1 MFKTKNI
8 YFLIFLISSI
18 GYSQINTP
26 AFKEGEFLK
35 YKINYGLLSA
45 GFMSLQLNSVTKD
58 NKDLF
63 HVNGK
68 GWTTG
73 FTDMIF
79 SVEDNY
85 QTYFDKKTMRPHH
98 FIRNINEGGHIK
110 NKEIFFDFNKHYAQ
124 VIDHKRNTE
133 ESFFIQNNINDMLSS
148 LYYLRNL
155 NLDDTKPNDI
165 ITIHMF
171 YDDQVN
177 RIQLK
182 FIERTVIKTMF
193 GNVKTIKLKPMV
205 EIGRIFD
212 ESESLT
218 MWITDDKNKI
228 PVKIKAS
235 VLVGSIKA
243 ELIEYKGLANSF
255 PIIFN

>member
-1 MFKTKNI
+1 MKKLF
-8 YFLIFLISSI
+8 FLFYLISISSF
-18 GYSQINTP
+18 SQIETT
-26 AFKEGEFLK
+26 AYKSGEFLK

-45 GFMSLQLNSVTKD
+45 GFMSLELNSVHKD

-79 SVEDNY
+79 PVDDNY
-85 QTYFDKKTMRPHH
+85 QTYFDKNTLQPHH
-98 FIRNINEGGHIK
+98 FIRNISEGGHIK
-110 NKEIFFDFNKHYAQ
+110 NKEIFFDFTKHYAK
-124 VIDHKRNTE
+124 VIDHKRKTDQ
-133 ESFFIQNNINDMLSS
+133 SFFIQNNINDMLSS

-155 NLDDTKPNDI
+155 DLNKFKPNDVL
-165 ITIHMF
+165 TIDMF
-171 YDDQVN
+171 YDNQVN
-177 RIQLK
+177 KIQLR
-182 FIERTVIKTMF
+182 FIERSDIKTEF
-193 GNVKTIKLKPMV
+193 GNVRVIHLKPFV
-205 EIGRIFD
+205 EVGRIFD
-212 ESESLT
+212 ESESVSI
-218 MWITDDKNKI
+218 WITDDENKI